1 MSTFLDILKSHEGVI
16 EHIYLDS
23 VGLQTVGVGF
33 LLRQP
38 TDVLRYT
45 WSDVAQARED
55 WFALQNLKGPEVE
68 YTKLSARWY
77 KKHTKARL
85 LDVDS
90 ALQQKIQ
97 SFDSQL
103 RTRGL
108 PMDTIPTAA
117 WEGVIDLAYNVG
129 VAGLLGGFPKFCA
142 SLKAFDFKGCARECR
157 RPQVSASRNVWC
169 RGRFEKAA
177 ADWARMNRT

>member
-1 MSTFLDILKSHEGVI
+1 MSTFLDILKAHEGVVD
-16 EHIYLDS
+16 HIYLDS
-23 VGLQTVGVGF
+23 VGLQTTGVGF

-38 TDVLRYT
+38 TDVLRYK
-45 WSDVAQARED
+45 WSDEAQARED
-55 WFALQNLKGPEVE
+55 WFALASLKGPEMD
-68 YTKLSARWY
+68 YKKLSARWY

-85 LDVDS
+85 LDVDGP
-90 ALQQKIQ
+90 LQEKVQ

-108 PMDTIPTAA
+108 PMDTIPTPA
-117 WEGVIDLAYNVG
+117 WEGLIDLAYNVG
-129 VAGLLGGFPKFCA
+129 VGGLIGGFPKLCA
-142 SLKAFDFKGCARECR
+142 HVRAFDFKGAARECR

-177 ADWARMNRT
+177 EEHARRNRT